1 MIHNIENSEY
11 ISINQITE
19 NNINLDG
26 YKMIWAHFDWTET
39 NTNNDAIV
47 DNANEAIKSYFQ
59 TGGNILASRD
69 ATRFIGKWGI
79 SQNGSYPKNN
89 WGGNENV
96 DFNKSLYCN
105 NIYHPIFNNITFN
118 EHWLPLHAEDADYKN
133 SNRVLQWN
141 INDETEKYDDI
152 NAWQTATGGI
162 QLGSDG
168 GNSDTTIRVAEFPSR
183 EK

>member
-26 YKMIWAHFDWTET
+26 YKMIWAHFDWTEA

-69 ATRFIGKWGI
+69 AARFIGKWGI

-96 DFNKSLYCN
+96 DFNKSL
-105 NIYHPIFNNITFN
+105 
-118 EHWLPLHAEDADYKN
+118 
-133 SNRVLQWN
+133 
-141 INDETEKYDDI
+141 
-152 NAWQTATGGI
+152 
-162 QLGSDG
+162 
-168 GNSDTTIRVAEFPSR
+168 
-183 EK
+183 